1 MLLCG
6 ITNVIVLHTVIS
18 LYVFIFLHI
27 LENEFVSQKSN
38 TCSYFVSETGRCI
51 WFFFFFLF
59 FYLSLLSYNLRIG
72 ETTQLP
78 QGHNTLET
86 FERNSIVN
94 VQHFLNLNSSLG
106 QGLSS

>member
-1 MLLCG
+1 MSLC
-6 ITNVIVLHTVIS
+6 LRS
-18 LYVFIFLHI
+18 LI
-27 LENEFVSQKSN
+27 LALTLSLKQGTAF
-38 TCSYFVSETGRCI
+38 Y
-51 WFFFFFLF
+51 F

>member
-1 MLLCG
+1 MSLC
-6 ITNVIVLHTVIS
+6 LRS
-18 LYVFIFLHI
+18 LI
-27 LENEFVSQKSN
+27 LALTLSLKQGAAFD
-38 TCSYFVSETGRCI
+38 
-51 WFFFFFLF
+51 F
-59 FYLSLLSYNLRIG
+59 FYSSLLSYNLRIG

>member
-1 MLLCG
+1 MSLC
-6 ITNVIVLHTVIS
+6 LRS
-18 LYVFIFLHI
+18 LI
-27 LENEFVSQKSN
+27 LALTLSLKQGAAFD
-38 TCSYFVSETGRCI
+38 
-51 WFFFFFLF
+51 FFCFLF